1 MTFKI
6 YDKITTE
13 YVGTLFVELCDVRKY
28 EKDFI
33 LIRK

>member
-1 MTFKI
+1 MAFKV

-13 YVGTLFVELCDVRKY
+13 YVGTIIIEIEDIRKY
-28 EKDFI
+28 ERDFI